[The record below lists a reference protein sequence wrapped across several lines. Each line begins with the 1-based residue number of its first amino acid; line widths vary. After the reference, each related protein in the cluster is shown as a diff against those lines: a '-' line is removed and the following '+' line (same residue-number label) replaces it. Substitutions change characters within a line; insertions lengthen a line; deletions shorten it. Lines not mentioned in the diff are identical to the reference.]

1 MDIKEGLNYNLYFPR
16 GSITM
21 VQNIFDGI
29 IKYEDEIPNT
39 VLQIIKD
46 VVAFLNWA
54 TEPEFDDSGPDLPV
68 MYLDALEI
76 FSKGNIAQVKQI
88 TPKWM
93 VSNKN
98 TGSNDPLISSCTP
111 LHLAIQCPRKDI
123 IVAILD
129 LKLPMPIDTPDA
141 QGMTALHLATKAL
154 RHDVIKLLLH
164 HGTNDMVLDNQG
176 HDLPAYAAEP
186 NVAILIQ
193 DHHTELAHATTTQL
207 FALAHS
213 SNAEGIS
220 SNLEVLACWAI
231 TKGVSIFARDT
242 HGKLADTYT
251 ESAPMHKLLAHALMG
266 NVCTAQLSGCAPK
279 FSGEL
284 HKWTNYASGW
294 KSCWF
299 ELEGGILSYY
309 KNKADS
315 ESSCCSAI
323 NMCIA
328 KIAHGKGSVKYCLKA
343 ADIAVA
349 KQWVHLLNV
358 SKQWALK
365 RQKRQEDDSASQSP
379 STVRPSDID
388 MPSSSAQLSVD
399 GPLTR
404 PRTSSLLRLK
414 PNDAA
419 SVRSAKRHVRGTSG
433 SSLEAGDRSS
443 LSHSPAPHAASDPA
457 DSPAASILSSDSD
470 DELYHA
476 RDSFFSAISELRSQ
490 LFVQDQLLNGL
501 SKLRGST
508 DTPVSAEDIQKYHVI
523 ASQTTAQSRELIAEL
538 DRVYRETTVAWRA
551 RMNREQERI
560 DMLADSL
567 RNAVVSSQTLLES
580 MTQQQKQ
587 SQVQP
592 EASADNAPTPAALA
606 AASTCMSD
614 YGLSMGM
621 KSMAVSTPESGSS
634 FDDDDSEEFADA
646 TDEFYDAVTSAVS
659 LTPSVAPSTAV
670 SRRRSTAMEADETAE
685 SQAKEDETTELPA
698 KEEDTAAK
706 ESTKDLT
713 ALSGY
718 PESAHV
724 HTELPEI
731 TCGSPSLNLWS
742 IIRGAIG
749 KDLSKVSVPVF
760 FNEPTSFLQR
770 FTEDMEYCDMLEIAT
785 MLPRSAD
792 RTLFVAGFAMSNYA
806 STFGRI
812 AKPFN
817 PLLGE
822 TFEYVRRD
830 KRYRALSEQVEHHPP
845 ISACWVEGKNYVY
858 HADTNIKSKFNS
870 GSLTVVPTGVCHV
883 ELKLPLAF
891 LDRDDEK
898 NAGAACQPPRIN
910 EAEGYFTEHY
920 TWNKLTT
927 NVNGIMIANFWIE
940 HVGDLDVLN
949 HHSGDC
955 TKITFMQLGWT
966 GHNKFKVTGEALDH
980 QGNKVYDIAGDWTSK
995 LMAHPVDATGS
1006 ATQEAETIKC
1016 PSHMDDTVSADDAV
1030 KYAAS
1035 NSIQVPR
1042 TPFVLWKIND
1052 RQTKNNTYNLTTY
1065 AMSLNDKPA
1074 ELVPYLCP
1082 NDSCFHPNQHAMET
1096 GEYELADTEKSWL
1109 KNKQQVTC
1117 CCCEQGELKA

>member
-1 MDIKEGLNYNLYFPR
+1 ML
-16 GSITM
+16 
-21 VQNIFDGI
+21 
-29 IKYEDEIPNT
+29 
-39 VLQIIKD
+39 
-46 VVAFLNWA
+46 
-54 TEPEFDDSGPDLPV
+54 
-68 MYLDALEI
+68 
-76 FSKGNIAQVKQI
+76 
-88 TPKWM
+88 
-93 VSNKN
+93 
-98 TGSNDPLISSCTP
+98 
-111 LHLAIQCPRKDI
+111 
-123 IVAILD
+123 
-129 LKLPMPIDTPDA
+129 
-141 QGMTALHLATKAL
+141 
-154 RHDVIKLLLH
+154 
-164 HGTNDMVLDNQG
+164 
-176 HDLPAYAAEP
+176 
-186 NVAILIQ
+186 
-193 DHHTELAHATTTQL
+193 
-207 FALAHS
+207 
-213 SNAEGIS
+213 
-220 SNLEVLACWAI
+220 
-231 TKGVSIFARDT
+231 
-242 HGKLADTYT
+242 
-251 ESAPMHKLLAHALMG
+251 
-266 NVCTAQLSGCAPK
+266 
-279 FSGEL
+279 
-284 HKWTNYASGW
+284 
-294 KSCWF
+294 
-299 ELEGGILSYY
+299 
-309 KNKADS
+309 
-315 ESSCCSAI
+315 
-323 NMCIA
+323 
-328 KIAHGKGSVKYCLKA
+328 AHGKGSVKYCLKA

-388 MPSSSAQLSVD
+388 TPASSAQLSVD

-490 LFVQDQLLNGL
+490 LFVQDQLLDGL

-621 KSMAVSTPESGSS
+621 KSMAISTPESGSS

-685 SQAKEDETTELPA
+685 LQAKEDATTELPA

-760 FNEPTSFLQR
+760 FNEPTSFLQ
-770 FTEDMEYCDMLEIAT
+770 
-785 MLPRSAD
+785 
-792 RTLFVAGFAMSNYA
+792 
-806 STFGRI
+806 
-812 AKPFN
+812 
-817 PLLGE
+817 
-822 TFEYVRRD
+822 
-830 KRYRALSEQVEHHPP
+830 
-845 ISACWVEGKNYVY
+845 
-858 HADTNIKSKFNS
+858 
-870 GSLTVVPTGVCHV
+870 
-883 ELKLPLAF
+883 
-891 LDRDDEK
+891 
-898 NAGAACQPPRIN
+898 
-910 EAEGYFTEHY
+910 
-920 TWNKLTT
+920 
-927 NVNGIMIANFWIE
+927 
-940 HVGDLDVLN
+940 
-949 HHSGDC
+949 
-955 TKITFMQLGWT
+955 
-966 GHNKFKVTGEALDH
+966 
-980 QGNKVYDIAGDWTSK
+980 
-995 LMAHPVDATGS
+995 
-1006 ATQEAETIKC
+1006 
-1016 PSHMDDTVSADDAV
+1016 
-1030 KYAAS
+1030 
-1035 NSIQVPR
+1035 
-1042 TPFVLWKIND
+1042 
-1052 RQTKNNTYNLTTY
+1052 
-1065 AMSLNDKPA
+1065 
-1074 ELVPYLCP
+1074 
-1082 NDSCFHPNQHAMET
+1082 
-1096 GEYELADTEKSWL
+1096 
-1109 KNKQQVTC
+1109 
-1117 CCCEQGELKA
+1117 